1 MLSQRVRTIIDAAAC
16 KEKRV
21 GPLEYPDELDHA
33 ALYLRAMRSMK
44 KLKDQMDVLKAELIE
59 QITDWHREQCE
70 ARAQYESTVL
80 LPVGGGAQLQ
90 MVLANRWTEIRA
102 SREEELRELLGDDF
116 DRCFRETVS
125 LEVAKDVADDHKLL
139 GQVVRKLKKLAGDD
153 FAEWFTSQR
162 LLAAT
167 EEFTKE
173 VPLDPADRERL
184 GIKQVVTLSEKK

>member
-21 GPLEYPDELDHA
+21 GPLEYPDESDYA
-33 ALYLRAMRSMK
+33 ALYLRALRQMK
-44 KLKDQMDVLKAELIE
+44 KLKDQMDALKAKLIE
-59 QITDWHREQCE
+59 EIEPWHRAQCE
-70 ARAQYESTVL
+70 AREQYESTIL
-80 LPVGGGAQLQ
+80 LPAAGGTLQ

-102 SREEELRELLGDDF
+102 SREDELRELLGEDF
-116 DRCFRETVS
+116 ERCFRETVS
-125 LEVAKDVADDHKLL
+125 LEVAKDVTDDHKLL
-139 GQVVRKLKKLAGDD
+139 GQVVRKLKKYVGDD

-167 EEFTKE
+167 EEFTRE

-184 GIKQVVTLSEKK
+184 GIKQVVTISEKK